1 MKERILTNGR
11 LAVEKG
17 LLPDEAVCVGQLSG
31 GDGVYIHQSSG
42 QLITNNG
49 QQVYVKDGQANIVVS
64 QQRVHL
70 FLRFIN
76 ANRLEGQ
83 VNFWELDRKF
93 GALIYTS
100 LLVVNSVPYNRAWF
114 NVVHGTDQYGNV
126 NMPIIQWAGSFPLEV
141 TDSIYWS
148 I

>member
-17 LLPDEAVCVGQLSG
+17 LLPDEAICVGQLSG
-31 GDGVYIHQSSG
+31 GDGVYISQSNG
-42 QLITNNG
+42 RLITDDG
-49 QQVYVKDGQANIVVS
+49 DQIYTKDGQANLVIS

-70 FLRFIN
+70 FLKLIN

-100 LLVVNSVPYNRAWF
+100 VLVINSVTYNRAWF
-114 NVVHGTDQYGNV
+114 NVVQGTDQYGNE
-126 NMPIIQWAGSFPLEV
+126 NMPIIHWSGSFPLEAS
-141 TDSIYWS
+141 DNIYWS